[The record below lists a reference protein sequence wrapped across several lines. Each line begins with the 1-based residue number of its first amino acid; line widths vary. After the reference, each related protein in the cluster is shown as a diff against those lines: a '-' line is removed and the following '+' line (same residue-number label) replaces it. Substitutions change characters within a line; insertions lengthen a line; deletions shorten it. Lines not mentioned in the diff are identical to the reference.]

1 MGETQILPAATLL
14 LVRDASAGLEVFMVK
29 RHHAI
34 DFVPGA
40 MVFPGGK
47 VDPDDSHPALAAA
60 CRGTEG
66 LAADAVAL
74 RVAAIRESFEE
85 CGILLARS
93 AGSEALVD
101 EARARAIDD
110 SHRAALCEG
119 ERCFSTIVADEAL
132 ELAGDLPVHFA
143 HWITPDV
150 MPKRFDTHF
159 FLVETPAGQSAVHD
173 GGESVDSVWITPQ
186 AAIAAEEAGS
196 LDIIFPTLM
205 QLKKL
210 ARYATVSEAVEATR
224 SAPVVTVLPRIEQ
237 GENGPT
243 LHIPAEA
250 DYGLSEAPVDAL
262 FKKFPGK
269 KPKA

>member
-1 MGETQILPAATLL
+1 MADQALIPAATLL
-14 LVRDASAGLEVFMVK
+14 LVRDAPRGLEVFMVK
-29 RHHAI
+29 RNHAI

-47 VDPDDSHPALAAA
+47 VDPGDSDPTLAAA
-60 CRGTEG
+60 CRGAGDLPAE
-66 LAADAVAL
+66 AVAL

-85 CGILLARS
+85 CGVLLARE

-101 EARARAIDD
+101 ETRARAVDTE
-110 SHRAALCEG
+110 HRAALCAG
-119 ERCFSTIVADEAL
+119 ARAFAAIVADEAL

-159 FLVETPAGQSAVHD
+159 FLVETPPGQNALHD
-173 GGESVDSVWITPQ
+173 GGESVDSVWITP
-186 AAIAAEEAGS
+186 EEAIDEEAADR
-196 LDIIFPTLM
+196 LNIIFPTLM

-210 ARYATVSEAVEATR
+210 SRYTNVEEAVSTTR
-224 SAPVVTVLPRIEQ
+224 AAEVVTVLPRIEH
-237 GENGPT
+237 GEGGPT

-250 DYGLSEAPVDAL
+250 DYGLSEAPVEVF

-269 KPKA
+269 KPDA